1 MNRKFVKLVYF
12 ILCIS
17 VLITGCQTNEN
28 FEVKRNIKN
37 VDTIKVKRE
46 TYDVKLNYQGI
57 INSDNTIDYF
67 FTAAGKVL
75 KINVKEGQAVKKGDI
90 LALLDTNQLESS
102 YISKQSNLAISE
114 NTLEKTLT
122 SYDTNIA
129 NARTNIDTLNQSV
142 EAGKINID
150 TMKSALEANEA
161 LYEAGAIAE
170 KALESQRA
178 QYAKN
183 QADFSNMKSQ
193 LDIAK
198 KNLRKL
204 EQDRLNDSNIAK
216 ENININLTSLKQ
228 AEQSL
233 MEATLIAQ
241 EDGFISKIGIGEG
254 DAVSPNTT
262 VITQNTNN
270 MVVSVGV
277 SASDYERLAS
287 VEKILINST
296 IEGRIDNI
304 AGYPDKA
311 TSTYSVDI
319 VFDSDKLALG
329 DIVDVDFI
337 VGSSQGVFVPN
348 DSVVNLN
355 GVNYVFKLN
364 SDNSV
369 SRVQVDILDIDED
382 KMLVENLT
390 DEIIAVTGVKTLKDN
405 EVVSNRRQAEINTG
419 NGDSKK

>member
-170 KALESQRA
+170 KTLESQRA